1 VARGW
6 ESKSIEDQIAE
17 REAEAQKS
25 SAPALTQEQ
34 LERRA
39 KREGLQLARCRTLSS
54 LNAARDP
61 RYRAMLER
69 ALAHLDSQLSELDS
83 QEAGS

>member
-17 REAEAQKS
+17 REAQEQKS
-25 SAPALTQEQ
+25 NEPKLTAEQ

-39 KREGLQLARCRTLSS
+39 RREGLLLARSRTLTS
-54 LNAARDP
+54 LESARDP
-61 RYRAMLER
+61 RYRAMLEK
-69 ALAHLDSQLSELDS
+69 ALAHLDKQLAALETI
-83 QEAGS
+83 